1 MRGVVEIW
9 RGDELI
15 LEEPNMLVDGA
26 GELLADIMTAS
37 PSLSGIQDTPTSS
50 ILDASNYR
58 IQAISFGTGK
68 DAFKSNAHSLDSEG
82 STLSRLLL
90 LRTAVLNG
98 SLGMIAVNSFPND
111 PGAGFP
117 PIIGLPDSPN
127 PAMTVL
133 EEDTSVSSSL
143 ARTSDGSALPVSAV
157 TPGNG
162 QLTNFI
168 PSAIYSSV
176 YDATIFDDSTSA
188 CLAASL
194 MGAFP
199 DGSSTYGAT
208 PRLYFRKYH
217 SGDANE
223 TEVITDG
230 GFFNEV
236 SSMDLSGF
244 VNMVMSSVPNGGAN
258 GLNFSGGASGLCLS
272 APAEET
278 NQGFPFVEY
287 TVSLAAGDCV
297 FAHAYGGITHLGL
310 WTIDMKQSLMNGN
323 TPPFAFSVLNN
334 PRKYR
339 LFCRKAL
346 SKDLTHITDVDE
358 YDDLTIKWRIHF
370 R

>member
-1 MRGVVEIW
+1 
-9 RGDELI
+9 
-15 LEEPNMLVDGA
+15 MLVDGA
-26 GELLADIMTAS
+26 GDLLADIMTVS
-37 PSLSGIQDTPTSS
+37 PSLSGVQDHATSS

-58 IQAISFGTGK
+58 INAISFGTGK
-68 DAFKSNAHSLDSEG
+68 DAFRANAHALDSEG
-82 STLSRLLL
+82 DTLTRLITLA
-90 LRTAVLNG
+90 LRNG
-98 SLGMIAVNSFPND
+98 VVGTGVLGMYAVNSFPND

-133 EEDTSVSSSL
+133 EEDTSVSSKIP
-143 ARTSDGSALPVSAV
+143 DGAGGEYSISAI

-176 YDATIFDDSTSA
+176 YEGTLFDDSASA
-188 CLAASL
+188 CVAASL

-199 DGSSTYGAT
+199 DGSSTYPGQG
-208 PRLYFRKYH
+208 PRVFFRKNQ
-217 SGDANE
+217 GGAE
-223 TEVITDG
+223 TAEITNG

-236 SSMDLSGF
+236 SSMDISGF
-244 VNMVMSSVPNGGAN
+244 VNMVMSSVPHGGAA
-258 GLNFSGGASGLCLS
+258 GLEFSGGASGLCLS

-278 NQGFPFVEY
+278 NEGFPFVEY
-287 TVSLAAGDCV
+287 TVSLASGDCV

-310 WTIDMKQSLMNGN
+310 WTIDMNQSLLNGN

-334 PRKYR
+334 PRKYK
-339 LFCRKAL
+339 LFCRKGL
-346 SKDLTHITDVDE
+346 TKDLTHITDVDKYE
-358 YDDLTIKWRIHF
+358 DLTIKWRIHF

>member
-1 MRGVVEIW
+1 MRGVVEVW

-26 GELLADIMTAS
+26 GELLADIMTVS
-37 PSLSGIQDTPTSS
+37 PSLSGVEDHATSS

-58 IQAISFGTGK
+58 INAISFGTGK
-68 DAFKSNAHSLDSEG
+68 DAFRANAHALDSG
-82 STLSRLLL
+82 GDALMRLTDS
-90 LRTAVLNG
+90 LRDNVLAG
-98 SLGMIAVNSFPND
+98 ALGMYAVNSFPND
-111 PGAGFP
+111 PGPGFP

-127 PAMTVL
+127 PTMTVL

-143 ARTSDGSALPVSAV
+143 PRTSDGRPLPVSAL

-176 YDATIFDDSTSA
+176 YEGTLFDDAASA
-188 CLAASL
+188 CVAASL

-199 DGSSTYGAT
+199 DGSSTYSNL
-208 PRLYFRKYH
+208 PRIQFRKNH
-217 SGDANE
+217 GPPD
-223 TEVITDG
+223 TQVITDG

-244 VNMVMSSVPNGGAN
+244 VNMVMSSVPNGGSK

-278 NQGFPFVEY
+278 NRGFPFVEY
-287 TVSLAAGDCV
+287 TVSLAAGDCA

-310 WTIDMKQSLMNGN
+310 WTIDMNQSLRNGN
-323 TPPFAFSVLNN
+323 TPPFAFSVLDN
-334 PRKYR
+334 PRKYK
-339 LFCRKAL
+339 LFCRKGL

>member
-15 LEEPNMLVDGA
+15 LQEPNMLVDGA
-26 GELLADIMTAS
+26 GELLADIMTVS
-37 PSLSGIQDTPTSS
+37 PSLSGIEDHATSS

-58 IQAISFGTGK
+58 INAISFGTGK
-68 DAFKSNAHSLDSEG
+68 DAFRANAHALDSG
-82 STLSRLLL
+82 GDALGRLTDG

-98 SLGMIAVNSFPND
+98 SLGMYAVNSVPND

-117 PIIGLPDSPN
+117 PTIGLPDSPN

-133 EEDTSVSSSL
+133 EEDTSVSSAL
-143 ARTSDGSALPVSAV
+143 PRTSDGRPLPVSAV

-176 YDATIFDDSTSA
+176 YDATIFDDSASA
-188 CLAASL
+188 CVAASL

-199 DGSSTYGAT
+199 DGSSTYAAT
-208 PRLYFRKYH
+208 PRLFFRKNK
-217 SGDANE
+217 GAAE
-223 TEVITDG
+223 TQVTTDG

-244 VNMVMSSVPNGGAN
+244 VNMVMSSVPHA
-258 GLNFSGGASGLCLS
+258 GLDFSGGASGLCLS
-272 APAEET
+272 SLPEET
-278 NQGFPFVEY
+278 NEGFPFTEY
-287 TVSLAAGDCV
+287 TVSLASGDCV

-310 WTIDMKQSLMNGN
+310 WTIDMNQSLLNGN

-334 PRKYR
+334 PRKYK
-339 LFCRKAL
+339 LFCRKGL
-346 SKDLTHITDVDE
+346 TKDLTHITDVSK
-358 YDDLTIKWRIHF
+358 YADLTIKWRIHF